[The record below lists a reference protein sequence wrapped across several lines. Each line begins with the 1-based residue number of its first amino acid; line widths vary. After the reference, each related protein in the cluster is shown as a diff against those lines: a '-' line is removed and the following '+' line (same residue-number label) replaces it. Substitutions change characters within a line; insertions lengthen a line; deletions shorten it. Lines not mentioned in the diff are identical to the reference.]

1 MGARARALP
10 YLFLAGSALFW
21 AGNFVVARALR
32 DAWAP
37 VPLTTARWVIALAVL
52 LPVAWRPL
60 RAHAPAL
67 RRHLA
72 WLFVLAATGVVG
84 FQVFVYQA
92 LASTAV
98 VNAAL
103 IAATTPV
110 VIALGAWWAFGDRP
124 APLQGVGIATSLAG
138 ALVVV
143 ARGDPAA
150 LLTLRLAPGD
160 LWMAAAVPCWAAY
173 TLLLRRT
180 PAGLPQTALVAASSA
195 AGLVLLA
202 PLLAWRLAAGDGVP
216 VSAPAVAGALY
227 IGLFPGLAAFVL
239 WNRGVAA
246 IGAARA
252 GAFLHLMPL
261 FAAALGVAFLGER
274 LAGYHLV
281 GAALVVVGLGLAGRG
296 TGRGARRPDRT
307 LPGPR

>member
-10 YLFLAGSALFW
+10 YLFLAGAALFW

-37 VPLTTARWVIALAVL
+37 VPLTSVRWAIALAVL
-52 LPVAWRPL
+52 LPFAWGPL
-60 RAHAPAL
+60 RAHAPVL
-67 RRHLA
+67 RRHLG
-72 WLFVLAATGVVG
+72 WLVALAATGIVG
-84 FQVFVYQA
+84 FQVFAYQA
-92 LASTAV
+92 LATTTV

-103 IAATTPV
+103 LGATTPV
-110 VIALGAWWAFGDRP
+110 AIALGAWWAFGDRP
-124 APLQGVGIATSLAG
+124 SARQGVGIVVSLAG

-150 LLTLRLAPGD
+150 LLELRLAPGD
-160 LWMAAAVPCWAAY
+160 LWMAATVPCWAVY

-180 PAGLPQTALVAASSA
+180 PPGLPQTALVAASSA
-195 AGLVLLA
+195 VGLLLLA

-216 VSAPAVAGALY
+216 TTAPAVAGALY
-227 IGLFPGLAAFVL
+227 VGLFPGLAAYLL

-246 IGAARA
+246 IGALRA

-274 LAGYHLV
+274 LEGFHAV
-281 GAALVVVGLGLAGRG
+281 GAGLVAVGLALAG
-296 TGRGARRPDRT
+296 GRGRR
-307 LPGPR
+307 

>member
-10 YLFLAGSALFW
+10 YLFLAGAALFW

-32 DAWAP
+32 DVWAP
-37 VPLTTARWVIALAVL
+37 VPLTSVRWAIALAVL
-52 LPVAWRPL
+52 LPFAWGPL
-60 RAHAPAL
+60 RAHAPVL
-67 RRHLA
+67 RRHLG
-72 WLFVLAATGVVG
+72 WLVALAATGIVG
-84 FQVFVYQA
+84 FQVFAYQA
-92 LASTAV
+92 LATTTV

-103 IAATTPV
+103 LGATTPV
-110 VIALGAWWAFGDRP
+110 AIALGAWWAFGDRP
-124 APLQGVGIATSLAG
+124 SARQGVGIVVSLAG

-150 LLTLRLAPGD
+150 LLELRLAPGD
-160 LWMAAAVPCWAAY
+160 LWMAATVPCWAVY

-180 PAGLPQTALVAASSA
+180 PPGLPQTALVAASSA
-195 AGLVLLA
+195 VGLLLLA

-216 VSAPAVAGALY
+216 TTAPAVAGALY
-227 IGLFPGLAAFVL
+227 VGLFPGLAAYLL

-246 IGAARA
+246 IGALRA

-274 LAGYHLV
+274 LEGFHAV
-281 GAALVVVGLGLAGRG
+281 GAGLVAVGLALAG
-296 TGRGARRPDRT
+296 GRGRR
-307 LPGPR
+307 